1 MHIHE
6 WETRLHHHNGL
17 ATYTDIWCAGC
28 NTVMQ
33 WTEVASRLNATEM
46 LSAGAAD
53 YAAEFTQAGTNTH
66 SMDQESE
73 GNIYYLTD
81 ALRAYAS
88 ALDGEAILPKEEGK

>member
-33 WTEVASRLNATEM
+33 WTEVASRLNATER
-46 LSAGAAD
+46 LSAEDAMRILAMPIALGPRDDAYYKSLAD
-53 YAAEFTQAGTNTH
+53 K
-66 SMDQESE
+66 M
-73 GNIYYLTD
+73 
-81 ALRAYAS
+81 RAYAS
-88 ALDGEAILPKEEGK
+88 ALEGK

>member
-1 MHIHE
+1 MCKHE
-6 WETRLHHHNGL
+6 WRL
-17 ATYTDIWCAGC
+17 
-28 NTVMQ
+28 TVGHSECKECHYSSIEGVAACVHCDESIGP
-33 WTEVASRLNATEM
+33 TEIERRLNATEM

-88 ALDGEAILPKEEGK
+88 ALEGK